1 LSLQFDEQEV
11 SIYLLV
17 GFLSFFSVVPI
28 QLITDDY
35 AYTTIYP
42 AIYCFVALIIS
53 VALEYRLML
62 GHIAW
67 TQNYGS
73 LRPQA
78 IKLIET
84 TRRQTEYNQKV
95 RIEHNKTPNQDAK
108 TVSKRSKC
116 QNIGGKIDTS

>member
-1 LSLQFDEQEV
+1 
-11 SIYLLV
+11 
-17 GFLSFFSVVPI
+17 
-28 QLITDDY
+28 
-35 AYTTIYP
+35 
-42 AIYCFVALIIS
+42 
-53 VALEYRLML
+53 
-62 GHIAW
+62 
-67 TQNYGS
+67 